1 MDSWNFN
8 TCTIWG
14 LTVTPNTCILTN
26 LNIYND
32 GHFETWTGQQEIIF
46 STATGDPMSIS
57 SDVIRLEWCKYIHYE
72 ETGVGKHAVL
82 LLPGALGSTTTD
94 F

>member
-1 MDSWNFN
+1 MFARLSSIAGICPLEGTWCAAAVITTF
-8 TCTIWG
+8 
-14 LTVTPNTCILTN
+14 TN
-26 LNIYND
+26 MSSHKY
-32 GHFETWTGQQEIIF
+32 
-46 STATGDPMSIS
+46 TATGDPMSIS
-57 SDVIRLEWCKYIHYE
+57 SDVIHLEWCRYIHYE